1 MALEKFRAPALP
13 VPPPGP
19 DQQYFTQLIR
29 IIGLYLAQLDSL
41 TPNQAES
48 YRADFFYGGEFY
60 GDFLGGD
67 VTADNFFGGNFSGVN
82 ANLARLYAQTVFADI
97 QGGNGV
103 FNNLTGS
110 NVNASLFT
118 GAGRQLNYPH
128 IAASDSTDQ
137 YADNDDDPTIVK
149 WDTADE
155 SLGFTLNLDY
165 TATAEYDG
173 VYKIDY
179 SLQFANTDNAAHDV
193 YVWLQVNGS
202 DLAKSASKFSIPARK
217 SAGVYSF
224 VVAYSSITF
233 DINAGDDIG
242 LWWATDKAYK
252 TAGPVDGVY
261 MEYIAPQT
269 APPYAHPSAPSAIGS
284 IVYVSA
290 PKPPKTQIT
299 PIGVVGAGG
308 VGTPTIVTL

>member
-13 VPPPGP
+13 VPPPEFN
-19 DQQYFTQLIR
+19 QQYFTQLIR
-29 IIGLYLAQLDSL
+29 IIGLYFAQLDSL
-41 TPNQAES
+41 TPNQAQS
-48 YRADFFYGGEFY
+48 YRADDFYGGVFH

-82 ANLARLYAQTVFADI
+82 ATLARLYAQTVFANI
-97 QGGNGV
+97 QGGDGV

-118 GAGRQLNYPH
+118 GAGHQINFPH

-137 YADNDDDPTIVK
+137 YADADNDPTIVK

-155 SLGFTLNLDY
+155 ILGFTLNNDY
-165 TATAEYDG
+165 TATATYDG

-179 SLQFANTDNAAHDV
+179 SLQYANTDNAVHDV
-193 YVWLQVNGS
+193 IVWLQINGN
-202 DLAKSASKFSIPARK
+202 DVAKSASKFTIPARK
-217 SAGVYSF
+217 SAGVPSY
-224 VVAYSSITF
+224 VVAYSSISF
-233 DINAGDDIG
+233 EVNAGDDIG
-242 LWWATDKAYK
+242 LWWATDKAYS
-252 TAGPVDGVY
+252 TTGPINGVY
-261 MEYIAPQT
+261 IEYLPAQA

-290 PKPPKTQIT
+290 PKPPKTQVT
-299 PIGVVGAGG
+299 PVGVVGAGG

>member
-19 DQQYFTQLIR
+19 DQQYFSQLIR
-29 IIGLYLAQLDSL
+29 IIGLYFAQLDSL

-118 GAGRQLNYPH
+118 GSGRQVNFPH
-128 IAASDSTDQ
+128 IAASDSGDQ
-137 YADNDDDPTIVK
+137 YADANDDPTIVT
-149 WDTADE
+149 WDTLAE
-155 SLGFTLNLDY
+155 SAGFTLNVDN
-165 TATAEYDG
+165 TATATYSG

-179 SLQFANTDNAAHDV
+179 SLQFANTANAAHDV
-193 YVWLQVNGS
+193 YVWLKVNGS
-202 DLAKSASKFSIPARK
+202 DVADSMTSFTLPARK
-217 SAGVYSF
+217 SAGVPSYLC
-224 VVAYSSITF
+224 AYSSITF
-233 DINAGDDIG
+233 DIQAGQSVG
-242 LWWATDKAYK
+242 LWWATDLAYNPV
-252 TAGPVDGVY
+252 GPVAGVY
-261 MEYIAPQT
+261 MEHIPVQT
-269 APPYAHPSAPSAIGS
+269 TPYARPAAPSAIGS

-299 PIGVVGAGG
+299 PIGVVGAGKIG
-308 VGTPTIVTL
+308 QVTVVTT